1 MKIFIV
7 SEGDP
12 QCLTKLMNHL
22 DLTAIPYWHNTMLVG
37 DSDWQRVIME
47 QFSNADVILYL
58 VSTNSYNTYT
68 FNLIPTVNQNCYNVI
83 VSACMWEYMA
93 EVNTNTCLHN
103 PKTNF
108 NKATDKDEFIVEC
121 ITTLMDN
128 YATQ

>member
-12 QCLTKLMNHL
+12 QCLAKLMKHL
-22 DLTAIPYWHNTMLVG
+22 DLIAASYWHNTMLVG
-37 DSDWQRVIME
+37 GSDWQRVIME

-68 FNLIPTVNQNCYNVI
+68 FNLIPTVNQKCYNVI
-83 VSACMWEYMA
+83 VSACMWEYME
-93 EVNTNTCLHN
+93 EVKANTCLHN

-121 ITTLMDN
+121 IKTLMDN